1 MPINTPNSPTCTI
14 LKTRASALVFLFNQ
28 NLAAHAVKGSYGH
41 PTTPTTILKLRP
53 RSAYTYKRK
62 DSPGSRT
69 TPNSPT
75 SRYIDMST
83 HDITIDDGCPL
94 ITYSGDWNDSTNED
108 IIDQYWLNTYHS
120 TSEPGA
126 ICIIL
131 SPTESTTAAQSVPV
145 MFVLEIQLIDIDG
158 VSIGQFD
165 GSSRSIESLALLAKA
180 EGLTW
185 GEHIF
190 VGHNHQYR
198 HKRGV
203 SGFGPGK
210 MDNWQTGEQKL
221 PRTAITNT
229 TEIDDAGDS
238 AVVSYTPT
246 GSWSTVDPAGQA
258 GSYHRGTVHTTSTQ
272 GSAVSVQ
279 AQRDSMQGNAIYVY
293 GSTDSSS
300 GAYDAKIDGQP
311 ATSLQGSTA
320 TLRQPALLV
329 GVRSLLMRKTSH
341 LPGAY
346 STVASKPENAAST
359 AGPVR
364 SATHSRT
371 AVIAGSVVGGVVGCI
386 LLVLFTLC
394 CLRLKRAAKM
404 DESQS
409 DVKIIVGDGGK
420 TKKRPL
426 STFSWNPQRS
436 WLGSANRPIST
447 VSGVSGTSGPGMA
460 GVGAHSSSGWAFRRR
475 SAQQFGNIEKPYP
488 SPTLM
493 PPSRAAK
500 DTFIGHRPFSGDSIR
515 AITV

>member
-1 MPINTPNSPTCTI
+1 
-14 LKTRASALVFLFNQ
+14 
-28 NLAAHAVKGSYGH
+28 
-41 PTTPTTILKLRP
+41 
-53 RSAYTYKRK
+53 
-62 DSPGSRT
+62 
-69 TPNSPT
+69 
-75 SRYIDMST
+75 MST

-126 ICIIL
+126 
-131 SPTESTTAAQSVPV
+131 SASFKFTGTAVYLYGSKRPSHGSYEV
-145 MFVLEIQLIDIDG
+145 DIDG

-185 GEHIF
+185 GEHIVTITNTGTNGAF
-190 VGHNHQYR
+190 LDLDQVKWTTG
-198 HKRGV
+198 K
-203 SGFGPGK
+203 PG
-210 MDNWQTGEQKL
+210 L
-221 PRTAITNT
+221 TAITNT

-246 GSWSTVDPAGQA
+246 GSWGTVDPAGQA

-272 GSAVSVQ
+272 GSAVSV
-279 AQRDSMQGNAIYVY
+279 RFNGNAIYVY

-311 ATSLQGSTA
+311 TTSLQGSTA
-320 TLRQPALLV
+320 TLRQPALLFYADGLDSNDHTLTLTNQQEGSV
-329 GVRSLLMRKTSH
+329 LRFDYAVASTWTEG
-341 LPGAY
+341 
-346 STVASKPENAAST
+346 TVASKPENAAST

-364 SATHSRT
+364 SATHSHT

-493 PPSRAAK
+493 PPSR
-500 DTFIGHRPFSGDSIR
+500 
-515 AITV
+515 

>member
-1 MPINTPNSPTCTI
+1 
-14 LKTRASALVFLFNQ
+14 
-28 NLAAHAVKGSYGH
+28 
-41 PTTPTTILKLRP
+41 
-53 RSAYTYKRK
+53 
-62 DSPGSRT
+62 
-69 TPNSPT
+69 
-75 SRYIDMST
+75 MST

-126 ICIIL
+126 
-131 SPTESTTAAQSVPV
+131 SASFKFTGTAVYLYGSKRPSHGSYEV
-145 MFVLEIQLIDIDG
+145 DIDG

-185 GEHIF
+185 GEHI
-190 VGHNHQYR
+190 V
-198 HKRGV
+198 
-203 SGFGPGK
+203 
-210 MDNWQTGEQKL
+210 T
-221 PRTAITNT
+221 ITNT
-229 TEIDDAGDS
+229 GTNGAFLDLDQRAKITKNCDHEHTEIDDAGDS

-258 GSYHRGTVHTTSTQ
+258 GSYHRGTYDVNARIGGVGPLQWQRYIRLWVH
-272 GSAVSVQ
+272 
-279 AQRDSMQGNAIYVY
+279 
-293 GSTDSSS
+293 DSSS

-329 GVRSLLMRKTSH
+329 GSVLRFDYAVASTWTE
-341 LPGAY
+341 G
-346 STVASKPENAAST
+346 TVASKPENAAST

-364 SATHSRT
+364 SATHSHT

-394 CLRLKRAAKM
+394 RLRLKRAAKM

-409 DVKIIVGDGGK
+409 DVKIIVGDGDK

-493 PPSRAAK
+493 PPSR
-500 DTFIGHRPFSGDSIR
+500 
-515 AITV
+515 